1 MNRLREFMNKSNSQS
16 VVASPWF
23 FFIVTLGWS
32 WFFWIPAAVLGI
44 SVQTRPGAILGLLGL
59 LGPMLAGI
67 GFTFLTQGKEGRRD
81 YWLRII
87 DLKRIKPKWA
97 LVIFLFVPVMM
108 TLTAILDL
116 LSGGSVAPFEK
127 TIASFLAQPLS
138 LVPFALGIF
147 FIGPFPEELGW
158 RGYVLDR
165 LQTKWNAL
173 SSSLILGVVWAMW
186 HLPLFFIRD
195 TYQYNQG
202 AWSAWFW
209 LFMVGIIP
217 LAVIF
222 TWIFNNTRRS
232 TAAIIL
238 FHFMVV
244 FTDELLN
251 LTMRTDIY
259 STLLWIVAAIIV
271 TVIWGTKTLTRHG

>member
-271 TVIWGTKTLTRHG
+271 TVIRGTKTLTRHG